1 MAECRTDELEGSS
14 HQENVRIH
22 GHVTHMCIHAY
33 VLTFASCIQTLFLV
47 LSYVC
52 GCSFINFVHMCV
64 CVHVLYVCTYIRTN
78 VLPKHLGRVD
88 LCVCSLV
95 ICH

>member
-1 MAECRTDELEGSS
+1 MAECRTDELERSS

-47 LSYVC
+47 LFHAYVVVV
-52 GCSFINFVHMCV
+52 SLILCV